1 MIRGMRARRIV
12 LAAVLAGGLA
22 ALHGALSRTG
32 VLDSFGD
39 KAHLAGLIGRLG
51 PWGPAALVLL
61 MAAAVLAGVV
71 PTAPIS
77 LAAGAAYGNVWGT
90 LYIVLGSSAGAV
102 MAFLIARH
110 LAYDAVRQWDWP
122 AAISTRNARRPR

>member
-22 ALHGALSRTG
+22 ALYGALSRTG

-39 KAHLAGLIGRLG
+39 KAHLADLIGRLG
-51 PWGPAALVLL
+51 PWGLAALLL

-90 LYIVLGSSAGAV
+90 LHIVLGSSAGAV